1 MAEDVKLHVKC
12 CSVCNRFKSLN
23 KKSKAAL
30 QKYLV
35 GHPMDRVGIDVIGP
49 LPISKKNNKYI
60 LVIGDH
66 FTRWMEAYPLPDQ
79 QSETIAQKLVLKF
92 ISRFGTPLEIHS
104 DQGKNFESSLFAEIC
119 KLFEIKKTQTTSYKP
134 CSNGIIEK
142 FNGTL
147 AKMIRSFVD
156 KNATNWDL
164 YIGILMAA
172 YRSTPHPATGY
183 SPNMLMFGREVVM
196 PIQLLFPLP
205 SSHTYLDPDS
215 YVASIKDKL
224 EEIYHTVRKNLNM
237 SAVTQKKNYDTR
249 ISQTQFSRGTLVYKF
264 NNVFKK
270 LEERWSGPYVVTD
283 VLSPVLYKIENQRKC
298 ENVHHDRLKL
308 YLCDDVTS
316 WVHKVLKKA
325 TK

>member
-1 MAEDVKLHVKC
+1 
-12 CSVCNRFKSLN
+12 
-23 KKSKAAL
+23 
-30 QKYLV
+30 
-35 GHPMDRVGIDVIGP
+35 MDRVGIDVIGP

-66 FTRWMEAYPLPDQ
+66 FTQWMEAYALPDQ
-79 QSETIAQKLVLKF
+79 QSETIAQKLVLEF

-104 DQGKNFESSLFAEIC
+104 DQRKNFESSLFAKIC
-119 KLFEIKKTQTTSYKP
+119 KLFEIKKTRTTSYRP

-147 AKMIRSFVD
+147 GKMIRSFVD

-183 SPNMLMFGREVVM
+183 SPNMLMLGREVVM
-196 PIQLLFPLP
+196 PNQLLFPLP
-205 SSHTYLDPDS
+205 SSHTYLDPDF

-264 NNVFKK
+264 NNVSSKS
-270 LEERWSGPYVVTD
+270 LRRGGLAHM
-283 VLSPVLYKIENQRKC
+283 LSLMF
-298 ENVHHDRLKL
+298 
-308 YLCDDVTS
+308 
-316 WVHKVLKKA
+316 
-325 TK
+325 